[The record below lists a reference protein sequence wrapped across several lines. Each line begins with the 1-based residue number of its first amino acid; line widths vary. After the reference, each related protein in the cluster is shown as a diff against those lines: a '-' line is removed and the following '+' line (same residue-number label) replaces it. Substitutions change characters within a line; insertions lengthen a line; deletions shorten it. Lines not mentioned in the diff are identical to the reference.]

1 MAHAGTYLHIF
12 HVLLLRSDDA
22 TRPNYTEPTDCLR
35 ETGREREREIKRE
48 RERERERD
56 KVIKKDKEEERER
69 ERDRERERE

>member
-35 ETGREREREIKRE
+35 ETGG
-48 RERERERD
+48 
-56 KVIKKDKEEERER
+56 
-69 ERDRERERE
+69 ERDREREREQDRESERMQDRESKIERAR